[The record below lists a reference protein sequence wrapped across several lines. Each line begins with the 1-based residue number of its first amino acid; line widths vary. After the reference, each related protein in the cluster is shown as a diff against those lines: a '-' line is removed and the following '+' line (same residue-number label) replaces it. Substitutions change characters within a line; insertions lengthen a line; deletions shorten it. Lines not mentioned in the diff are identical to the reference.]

1 MSFVSLFPRYR
12 QFSILILVF
21 GLIVFRVPVLG
32 SSSFNIAISKLASTS
47 HRPSPRS
54 VSPND
59 PETDN
64 FGSLKKIWPQTCNF
78 RCINDHLTKFDHL
91 SGCSQSDPLKTSRLS
106 EALVRGIY
114 EIAWDICSPKIH
126 QWKVKILWDHPT
138 NKWILLVDLKW
149 SYMSSCHWYF
159 CGGIS
164 KMIPIIKAT
173 ILVYNPSS
181 QIHPTKVFPLLFFSH
196 MTPTPRKNL
205 VAKSQS
211 N

>member
-1 MSFVSLFPRYR
+1 M
-12 QFSILILVF
+12 
-21 GLIVFRVPVLG
+21 
-32 SSSFNIAISKLASTS
+32 
-47 HRPSPRS
+47 RPSPRS

-64 FGSLKKIWPQTCNF
+64 FGSLKKIILPNWIISQVA
-78 RCINDHLTKFDHL
+78 L
-91 SGCSQSDPLKTSRLS
+91 STWHSWTPSDPMKTSRLS
-106 EALVRGIY
+106 EALARGIY
-114 EIAWDICSPKIH
+114 EIAWNTCSPKIH

-181 QIHPTKVFPLLFFSH
+181 LIHPTKVFPLLFFSH